1 VEIRR
6 FGIGQRR
13 PDGPTGTNNVQA
25 AVIDSGPHGVV
36 LELALARHASIE
48 PHSNPNTTWFVI
60 IEGGGF
66 VTVGQERARV
76 FAGEAVLWPAGVA
89 HGATTE
95 LSEMR
100 AIVVEFPAGE
110 LSLGPGAAIVD
121 GRVPHATPGSGSAA
135 ATTPAPVAAA
145 EPTTPGSAAV
155 PAPADGHLVD
165 ERPAP
170 YDPRHGEPR

>member
-1 VEIRR
+1 MEIRR

-13 PDGPTGTNNVQA
+13 PDGPAGTHNVQA
-25 AVIDSGPHGVV
+25 ALIDSGHGGVIV
-36 LELALARHASIE
+36 ELALGRHATIE
-48 PHSNPNTTWFVI
+48 PHSNPNTAWFVV

-66 VTVGQERARV
+66 VTVGPDRARV
-76 FAGEAVLWPAGVA
+76 FAGEAILWPADVP

-100 AIVVEFPAGE
+100 AIVVEFPAAE
-110 LSLGPGAAIVD
+110 LSLGPGATIVEVRAIGD
-121 GRVPHATPGSGSAA
+121 GAATPGS
-135 ATTPAPVAAA
+135 PAV
-145 EPTTPGSAAV
+145 T
-155 PAPADGHLVD
+155 PADGHLLD

>member
-13 PDGPTGTNNVQA
+13 PDGPAGTRNVQA
-25 AVIDSGPHGVV
+25 AVIESSPAGVV
-36 LELALARHASIE
+36 AELALGRNALIE
-48 PHSNPNTTWFVI
+48 THTNPNTSWFVV

-66 VTVGQERARV
+66 VTVGQDRARV
-76 FAGEAVLWPAGVA
+76 FAGEAVLWPAGVP

-100 AIVVEFPAGE
+100 AIVVEFPPEA
-110 LSLGPGAAIVD
+110 LSLGPGAAILT
-121 GRVPHATPGSGSAA
+121 GQAGLG
-135 ATTPAPVAAA
+135 PVAA
-145 EPTTPGSAAV
+145 SAA
-155 PAPADGHLVD
+155 PAEGRLIN
-165 ERPAP
+165 ERPAA

>member
-1 VEIRR
+1 MEIRR

-13 PDGPTGTNNVQA
+13 PDGPAGTHNVQA
-25 AVIDSGPHGVV
+25 ALIDSGHGGVIV
-36 LELALARHASIE
+36 ELALGRHATIE
-48 PHSNPNTTWFVI
+48 PHSNPNTAWFVV

-66 VTVGQERARV
+66 VTVGSDRARV
-76 FAGEAVLWPAGVA
+76 FAGEAVLWPAGVP

-100 AIVVEFPAGE
+100 AIVVEFPAAE
-110 LSLGPGAAIVD
+110 LSLGPGATIVEVRAIAD
-121 GRVPHATPGSGSAA
+121 GAA
-135 ATTPAPVAAA
+135 
-145 EPTTPGSAAV
+145 TPGSAAV
-155 PAPADGHLVD
+155 TPADGHLVD

>member
-1 VEIRR
+1 MEIRR

-13 PDGPTGTNNVQA
+13 PDGPAGTHNVQA
-25 AVIDSGPHGVV
+25 ALIDSGHGGVIV
-36 LELALARHASIE
+36 ELALGRHATIE
-48 PHSNPNTTWFVI
+48 PHSNPNTAWFVV

-66 VTVGQERARV
+66 VTVGSDRARV
-76 FAGEAVLWPAGVA
+76 FAGEAVLWPAGVP

-100 AIVVEFPAGE
+100 AIVVEFPAAE
-110 LSLGPGAAIVD
+110 LSLGPGATIVAVRAIAD
-121 GRVPHATPGSGSAA
+121 GAA
-135 ATTPAPVAAA
+135 
-145 EPTTPGSAAV
+145 TPGSAAV
-155 PAPADGHLVD
+155 TPADGHLVD